1 MRCALVFLWC
11 LLVPASALAS
21 NAVRV
26 VTTLPD
32 LADWVRQI
40 GGSHVDVRSLLQGFE
55 DPHTYE
61 PRVGDVKALAGA
73 RVLVKVGLGLE
84 EWLDGLLENARNS
97 ELLVVEASRGLQIL
111 GDGWE
116 GDEEE
121 GHREDPG
128 HRPGH
133 DHGHPHGNPHVWLDP
148 ANAAIMCRNIARA
161 LEVADPVAQDAYQQ
175 GLGAYLLR
183 LEAALSRF
191 REQAQALEDRR
202 FLSYHASWPYF
213 ARSLGLEA
221 VGAVTRVPG
230 QEPSAKALAALISRI
245 REERIRVLVTE
256 PQLSSKVPD
265 LLAQETGIRV
275 VTLSTLLGTGPAR
288 DYLKLFEANA
298 RALLQALQE
307 PAR

>member
-1 MRCALVFLWC
+1 MWRALIFLWC

-40 GGSHVDVRSLLQGFE
+40 GGSQVDVRSLLQGFE

-97 ELLVVEASRGLQIL
+97 ELLVVEASRGVKVL
-111 GDGWE
+111 
-116 GDEEE
+116 GDEEAGHE
-121 GHREDPG
+121 DEKDHGHR
-128 HRPGH
+128 RGH
-133 DHGHPHGNPHVWLDP
+133 DHGHPQGNPHVWLDP
-148 ANAAIMCRNIARA
+148 ANAALMCRNIARA
-161 LEVADPVAQDAYQQ
+161 LEVADPVAQDAYQK
-175 GLGAYLLR
+175 GLSAYLLR
-183 LEAALSRF
+183 LEAALAGF
-191 REQAQALEDRR
+191 REEVQTLEDRR

-213 ARSLGLEA
+213 ARSLGLEE

-230 QEPSAKALAALISRI
+230 QEPSAKALASLISRI
-245 REERIRVLVTE
+245 REEQIRVLVTE
-256 PQLSSKVPD
+256 PQLSSKIPD

-275 VTLSTLLGTGPAR
+275 VTLSTLLGTGPAP
-288 DYLKLFEANA
+288 DYLGLFETNA
-298 RALLQALQE
+298 RTLIQALQE
-307 PAR
+307 SSR